1 MSRISLSKKKK
12 SHIVYF
18 LFNTQYSGATV
29 AVAAAGSC
37 RPIPS

>member
-18 LFNTQYSGATV
+18 LFNTQYSAAV